1 MAAIIR
7 SMIVA
12 AVLALLPAGGGFAHP
27 VVLDHEAD
35 SYPLGRALQVLDDP
49 AGSLDLSEVTGEPW
63 ASRFEPAGT
72 GARSP
77 GPEGAAVWVRLEFD
91 NVTGPARTW
100 YLVYRQAV
108 VDRISVYVPRP
119 GGGWT
124 SSHGGLLSAGNSS
137 RLDHRYW
144 VFPVVLPPG
153 PEVPVYVRIEN
164 RDAIALPLA
173 LQSVESL
180 YRTDRIEQLLFGM
193 LFGILLTVC
202 IYLFFIWRV
211 MRESSQGWLI
221 LTELSVAWY
230 IGSQTGFLA
239 ELVWPD
245 IPWWNVYSGQVA
257 ILAAIV
263 CGISFTRDFLKV
275 EDHLPELGFV
285 LRLMTVGFGALP
297 LLAAVDVGAIAAVM
311 PYASALVATLFLA
324 AAVGALRARVDGAVV
339 YLAALL
345 ALMAGALLGSLV
357 EAGLL
362 EATPVTTN
370 LFHIGAGLSAI
381 VFAVGIAGQFKS
393 RQEEKERALRLSNER
408 FSLAADGT
416 SAGLYDWDLTRGTL
430 YFSPRMAELFGPPPR
445 ATSSEQPFWSGLLH
459 PGDTE
464 RVAAEFRA
472 FLAGQSRTIA
482 LDYRI
487 ICPDG
492 VLRWVRTT
500 GAAVRDRA
508 SNGVVRLAGSTGDIT
523 EAKRAESSLR
533 TSENLKSAI
542 LNSSLDCII
551 SSDAEGR
558 IIEFNPAAERTFGYS
573 RGEVLG
579 RSLADVIIP
588 RHLRERHRE
597 GMRRYRS
604 SGGPRLIG
612 RRFEIEAVRRDGTV
626 FPVELA
632 IIEVTSAGDT
642 VFSAFV
648 RDITERRRAEEAL
661 HESQRELAEK
671 TRFLETVLSSIAQ
684 GISVVDA
691 DLNLR
696 LANDRF
702 LEMYGLPREVTQ
714 PGTPVETLL
723 RRRLD
728 RGDFPG
734 SDREALLAEQL
745 AQYRARDEMRREEVR
760 PDGRVIE
767 LWRRPMRGGG
777 TVTLFSD
784 ITERKRSEEA
794 LRASE
799 ARFRG
804 ITEAHPVP
812 VVITTL
818 DGSRILYASPRTA
831 DLLGA
836 PLPVLLQCRA
846 ADFYPDQDQR
856 HRFIDRLRANGGVEM
871 MEITLRRWDGTT
883 FPAAVSARIIEYEGY
898 AAAVSGLY
906 DLTFREEAER
916 EIARQREALLQ
927 SEKLA
932 ALGSLLA
939 GVAHELN
946 NPLSVVVGQSVL
958 MEDMA
963 PDERTRNRATKIH
976 KAADRCARIVK
987 TFLALARRRPP
998 ERTDVNFNDIVDASL
1013 ELVAYALRADGVE
1026 VALDL
1031 ATDLPT
1037 LWADGDQLNQVVT
1050 NLVVNARQA
1059 LSERRSGRRLLVAT
1073 RYEPATSTAVLEVAD
1088 NGPGVP
1094 ADIRNRIFEPFFTTK
1109 PAGIGTGV
1117 GLSICHNI
1125 VDAHGGTIAVADT
1138 PGGGATLVVRL
1149 PVIAREAPQ
1158 PLPLPVPA
1166 SIPTGAA
1173 AAAALRIMIVDDEP
1187 EIALMLAE
1195 ALEPDGHRIDIAEN
1209 GMDALERI
1217 EAGSRYDVIVS
1228 DLRMPEL
1235 DGPNLHRRVEAK
1247 WPDLAGRF
1255 VFITGD
1261 TLSVSVKGFL
1271 SGAALPVLEKPFT
1284 ATDLRAV
1291 IARVRDGTAP
1301 TRRDEV
1307 AGGLLASVAET
1318 D

>member
-1 MAAIIR
+1 
-7 SMIVA
+7 MIVA
-12 AVLALLPAGGGFAHP
+12 AILALLPASGAVSLP
-27 VVLDHEAD
+27 IVLDPETD
-35 SYPLGRALQVLDDP
+35 SYPLGRNLQVLEDP
-49 AGSLDLSEVTGEPW
+49 TGNLDLSEVIDEPW
-63 ASRFEPAGT
+63 SSRFEPGMRR
-72 GARSP
+72 ARW
-77 GPEGAAVWVRLEFD
+77 PEPDGAALWVRLTFD
-91 NVTGPARTW
+91 NLAGPARTW

-108 VDRISVYVPRP
+108 VDRISLYVPRP

-124 SSHGGLLSAGNSS
+124 GSHGGLLPQTSS
-137 RLDHRYW
+137 TRLDHRYW
-144 VFPVVLPPG
+144 VFPVLLPPS
-153 PEVPVYVRIEN
+153 PEVPVYLRIEN
-164 RDAIALPLA
+164 RDAITLPLA
-173 LQSVESL
+173 LQSMEAL

-221 LTELSVAWY
+221 LMELAVAWY
-230 IGSQTGFLA
+230 IGSRTGFLS

-245 IPWWNVYSGQVA
+245 LPWWNILSGQVA

-263 CGISFTRDFLKV
+263 CGIAFTRDFLKV
-275 EDHLPELGFV
+275 DDHLPELGFV
-285 LRLMTVGFGALP
+285 LRLTMVGFGAMP
-297 LLAAVDVGAIAAVM
+297 LLAVVDGGAVDAALPYGAA
-311 PYASALVATLFLA
+311 LA
-324 AAVGALRARVDGAVV
+324 AALFLTATVGALRRRADGAVV
-339 YLAALL
+339 YLAAFL
-345 ALMAGALLGSLV
+345 ALMAGALLASLV
-357 EAGLL
+357 EAGLM

-381 VFAVGIAGQFKS
+381 VFAVGIAGQFRS

-408 FSLAADGT
+408 FSLAADGAST
-416 SAGLYDWDLTRGTL
+416 GLYDWDLKRGTL

-445 ATSSEQPFWSGLLH
+445 TTSGELPFWSGLLH
-459 PGDTE
+459 PGDAE
-464 RVAAEFRA
+464 RVAAEFHG
-472 FLAGQSRTIA
+472 FLAGRSRTIV

-508 SNGVVRLAGSTGDIT
+508 TNRVVRLAGSTGDIT
-523 EAKRAESSLR
+523 QAKRAESSLR

-597 GMRRYRS
+597 GMRRYRA

-612 RRFEIEAVRRDGTV
+612 RRFEIEAMRRDGTV

-632 IIEVTSAGDT
+632 IVEVTSAGDT

-723 RRRLD
+723 RRRVE

-734 SDREALLAEQL
+734 SDPEALLAEQL

-767 LWRRPMRGGG
+767 MWRRPMRGGG

-812 VVITTL
+812 VVISTL

-836 PLPVLLQCRA
+836 PLPVLLQTRA
-846 ADFYPDQDQR
+846 SDFYPDLEER
-856 HRFIDRLRANGGVEM
+856 RRFIDRLRAHGGIEM
-871 MEITLRRWDGTT
+871 MEITLRRWDGTS
-883 FPAAVSARIIEYEGY
+883 FPAAVSSRIIEYEGY

-906 DLTFREEAER
+906 DLTFRQEAER

-1059 LSERRSGRRLLVAT
+1059 LSERRSGRRLRVAT

-1125 VDAHGGTIAVADT
+1125 IDAHGGTIAVADT

-1158 PLPLPVPA
+1158 ALPPPDAARTPAGTAGPLHIL
-1166 SIPTGAA
+1166 
-1173 AAAALRIMIVDDEP
+1173 IVDDEP

-1195 ALEPDGHRIDIAEN
+1195 ALEPDGHRIDIAGN

-1217 EAGSRYDVIVS
+1217 GAGNSYDVVVS

-1235 DGPNLHRRVEAK
+1235 DGPNLHRRVAAK
-1247 WPDLAGRF
+1247 WPDLARRF
-1255 VFITGD
+1255 IFITGD

-1284 ATDLRAV
+1284 AADLRAV
-1291 IARVRDGTAP
+1291 IAGVRDGTGAK
-1301 TRRDEV
+1301 RRAGQRDEA
-1307 AGGLLASVAET
+1307 AGGLLASVAEKE
-1318 D
+1318 